1 MVGGHLEV
9 GSRRVRDWFWMR
21 MPKPKTVKTLLEKP
35 FPFGLRGSQV
45 ETNACERGPLRWE
58 LGHHFDYDNLCCKV
72 SGVELA
78 NNLTFQ
84 PSALRVALKHGQA
97 IPGYLK
103 APSSTWQTVAKALV
117 SHLGS
122 VPH

>member
-21 MPKPKTVKTLLEKP
+21 MPKPKTVKSLLEKP

-45 ETNACERGPLRWE
+45 ETNAGERGPLCWE
-58 LGHHFDYDNLCCKV
+58 LGYHFNYYNLCCEV

-84 PSALRVALKHGQA
+84 PSALHVALEHGQA
-97 IPGYLK
+97 IIGYLK
-103 APSSTWQTVAKALV
+103 APSGAWQPESKSLV
-117 SHLGS
+117 SHWDS
-122 VPH
+122 RPH